1 MIGNTY
7 DLDMDKVT
15 FNQLFNTTKK
25 NNDKSNNKKQQQQS
39 RVRHAFMKTGGN
51 ALHSPFIAL
60 NGQSTKLRKHEESF
74 GFDEH
79 GKWKHES
86 AKDRVAYLKVT
97 KRPPTYFS
105 PTGGLSLFYLDGRD
119 ENGRLIK
126 DISKQQTHIHG
137 EKFTNKIMKQR
148 IKKQIQLERSYKK
161 KTGIKLGNNIAKY
174 LDLHRN
180 TNNNN
185 NNNNKTKQKQ
195 MIKQTRTSTSNQPP
209 SPSTKTKTTA
219 TDTTKDNNQ
228 KWIVFPSIEIEYVK
242 HEAMARRLKKL
253 SQKNSMKNNGFVN
266 EIKRLKEKSAMAE
279 SQYMPYYDVNIPKPH
294 NLYDSMPI
302 PVMETFMYNSNSNS
316 NNNNNNNTKNNE
328 MEKIKNKL
336 QTLQSASVPNLHFN
350 SSNKTKNTRSTKK
363 NQQNIQKQ
371 SSEDILDEDE
381 FEFVINK
388 NINQQT
394 KYNNYK
400 EGSAES
406 FNIHVGGNLQSF
418 VRSKSYPTLKALTR
432 NPNNNN
438 KNNTMNILPQNNN
451 TYNKM
456 ITTPITPLARSISS
470 GLTMLHDK
478 MKNILEEMIH
488 EITDNLKQRDEDTK
502 YERRFGKKRTGALS
516 NKPTDIE
523 MALDLLSNKFIKKFE
538 HDPHFDIAWGR
549 IAGEKE
555 EE

>member
-1 MIGNTY
+1 
-7 DLDMDKVT
+7 
-15 FNQLFNTTKK
+15 
-25 NNDKSNNKKQQQQS
+25 
-39 RVRHAFMKTGGN
+39 
-51 ALHSPFIAL
+51 
-60 NGQSTKLRKHEESF
+60 
-74 GFDEH
+74 
-79 GKWKHES
+79 
-86 AKDRVAYLKVT
+86 
-97 KRPPTYFS
+97 
-105 PTGGLSLFYLDGRD
+105 
-119 ENGRLIK
+119 
-126 DISKQQTHIHG
+126 
-137 EKFTNKIMKQR
+137 
-148 IKKQIQLERSYKK
+148 
-161 KTGIKLGNNIAKY
+161 
-174 LDLHRN
+174 
-180 TNNNN
+180 
-185 NNNNKTKQKQ
+185 
-195 MIKQTRTSTSNQPP
+195 
-209 SPSTKTKTTA
+209 
-219 TDTTKDNNQ
+219 
-228 KWIVFPSIEIEYVK
+228 
-242 HEAMARRLKKL
+242 
-253 SQKNSMKNNGFVN
+253 
-266 EIKRLKEKSAMAE
+266 
-279 SQYMPYYDVNIPKPH
+279 
-294 NLYDSMPI
+294 
-302 PVMETFMYNSNSNS
+302 
-316 NNNNNNNTKNNE
+316 

-363 NQQNIQKQ
+363 KQKNMQKQ

-438 KNNTMNILPQNNN
+438 NNNNNNNTMNILPQNNN
-451 TYNKM
+451 THNKM